1 MFNFNVL
8 SFLFYLPFIGIISM
22 FFIASKRILLIKQ
35 IALAISF
42 SLLIYTESLWFL
54 FDTSFSRFQF
64 TLNYYW
70 INFFNLNFSLGLDG
84 ISYIFIFL
92 TTLLIPLCL
101 LSSWN
106 LIDSKAKLY
115 YILFI
120 FMEICLIFVFC
131 VRDILLFYIFFESI
145 LIPMFILIGV
155 WGSRERKI
163 RAAYLFFLYTL
174 IGSLLMLMAVIYIY
188 VNYGTT
194 QYESLLTSSFSITE
208 QKLLWL
214 GFFSSF
220 AAKVPMLPLHLWLP
234 EAHVEAP
241 TAGSVLLAGI
251 LLKLGSYGFI
261 RYSLVLFPAASYYFS
276 PFIYTLSILGII
288 YTSLTAIRQTDLKRI
303 IAYTSVAHMNLVMIG
318 IFSFNVIGIEGAII
332 QSLSHGFVSS
342 ALFLLIGVIYDRYHT
357 RVIKYYSGL
366 THTMPLFSLIFL
378 IFTMANIA
386 IPGTSSFVGE
396 FLILIGSFAVNTT
409 AVFFGAFTLILGGAY
424 SLWIFNR
431 LAYGN
436 LKLYYLSYYYDL
448 TLREFFMLLPLL
460 FGVFLLGIYPN
471 MFIQLIHANVLNIVI
486 NFYS

>member
-1 MFNFNVL
+1 MFNIHFLTVL
-8 SFLFYLPFIGIISM
+8 YMLPLLGIFFLFFIS
-22 FFIASKRILLIKQ
+22 SKYSLLIKK
-35 IALAISF
+35 IALGVSF
-42 SLLIYTESLWFL
+42 LVFLYTESLWFL
-54 FDTSFSRFQF
+54 FDMSFSRFQF
-64 TLNYYW
+64 LFEYSW
-70 INFFNLNFSLGLDG
+70 INFFNLNLTLGLDG
-84 ISYIFIFL
+84 ISYIFVFL

-106 LIDSKAKLY
+106 LILNKEKLY
-115 YILFI
+115 YILFLI
-120 FMEICLIFVFC
+120 MEICLILVFC
-131 VRDILLFYIFFESI
+131 VRDILLFYILFESI

-174 IGSLLMLMAVIYIY
+174 VGSLFMLMAIIYIY
-188 VNYGTT
+188 VTYGTT
-194 QYESLLTSSFSITE
+194 QYELLINSNFSINE
-208 QKLLWL
+208 QKFLWL
-214 GFFSSF
+214 GFFASF
-220 AAKVPMLPLHLWLP
+220 AAKVPMLPVHLWLP

-261 RYSLVLFPAASYYFS
+261 RYSLVLFPEASYYFS

-318 IFSFNVIGIEGAII
+318 IFSFNIIGLEGAII

-366 THTMPLFSLIFL
+366 THTMPIFSFFFLF
-378 IFTMANIA
+378 FTMANIA

-396 FLILIGSFAVNTT
+396 FLILLGSFSVNTT
-409 AVFFGAFTLILGGAY
+409 AVFFGAITLILGGAY
-424 SLWIFNR
+424 SLWVYNR
-431 LAYGN
+431 IAYGN

-448 TLREFFMLLPLL
+448 TFREFSIFLPLI
-460 FGVFLLGIYPN
+460 FGVFILGIYPDI
-471 MFIQLIHANVLNIVI
+471 FIQLIHINVLGIII
-486 NFYS
+486 NFYT

>member
-1 MFNFNVL
+1 MFKINCIY
-8 SFLFYLPFIGIISM
+8 FLILFPIFS
-22 FFIASKRILLIKQ
+22 ILLILIIPQKQ
-35 IALAISF
+35 
-42 SLLIYTESLWFL
+42 SLLIKKTALGFSFFLFIYTESLWFL
-54 FDTSFSRFQF
+54 FDMSFNKFQF
-64 TLNYYW
+64 LLDYSW
-70 INFFNLNFSLGLDG
+70 INFFNLTFSLGLDG
-84 ISYIFIFL
+84 ISYIFVLL

-101 LSSWN
+101 LSSWH
-106 LIDSKAKLY
+106 LILNKEKLY
-115 YILFI
+115 YILFL
-120 FMEICLIFVFC
+120 FMELCLIFVFC

-145 LIPMFILIGV
+145 LIPMFILIGL

-174 IGSLLMLMAVIYIY
+174 IGSLFMLMSIIYIY

-194 QYESLLTSSFSITE
+194 QYELLINVKFSLLE
-208 QKLLWL
+208 QKFLWL
-214 GFFSSF
+214 GFFASF
-220 AAKVPMLPLHLWLP
+220 ASKVPMLPVHLWLP

-261 RYSLVLFPAASYYFS
+261 RYSLVLFPEASYFFL

-318 IFSFNVIGIEGAII
+318 IFSFNVVGLEGAVI

-366 THTMPLFSLIFL
+366 THTMPIFSFLFLF
-378 IFTMANIA
+378 FTMSNIA

-396 FLILIGSFAVNTT
+396 FLILIGSFRVNNT
-409 AVFFGAFTLILGGAY
+409 AIFLAAITLVLGGAY
-424 SLWIFNR
+424 SLWLYNR

-436 LKLYYLSYYYDL
+436 LKLYYLSFYYDL
-448 TLREFFMLLPLL
+448 TFREFSIFLPLI
-460 FGVFLLGIYPN
+460 FGVIFLGIYPN
-471 MFIQLIHANVLNIVI
+471 FFVQLIHGSVI
-486 NFYS
+486 NIIFNLYI